1 MTYNLDLRKTLME
14 IPHIVGHRL
23 QLRRGAR
30 VLGMLHILGAA
41 TGIHHMTAHT
51 VVALG
56 TIGHFPRI
64 DLRIFVVINKAFH
77 LAIQV
82 YQVGIAYLLPAT
94 TPLLTGS
101 VCQWRISLEVTS
113 RPSGVAVQCRTKYFI
128 LAMVTL
134 QLCIRWSSR
143 HLRLPSW
150 AYR

>member
-14 IPHIVGHRL
+14 VPYIVGHRL

-30 VLGMLHILGAA
+30 VLGVLHILGAA

-51 VVALG
+51 VVTPG

-64 DLRIFVVINKAFH
+64 DLRIFVVIDKTFH
-77 LAIQV
+77 LAVQV

-94 TPLLTGS
+94 PTLAYRVGVPVAYLLRG
-101 VCQWRISLEVTS
+101 TS

-128 LAMVTL
+128 LAITL
-134 QLCIRWSSR
+134 QLYIHWSLQ
-143 HLRLPSW
+143 HMRLPS
-150 AYR
+150 

>member
-14 IPHIVGHRL
+14 VPHIVGHRL
-23 QLRRGAR
+23 HLRRGAR

-51 VVALG
+51 VVTLC
-56 TIGHFPRI
+56 TVGHFPRI
-64 DLRIFVVINKAFH
+64 NLRIFVVIDKAFH

-94 TPLLTGS
+94 PTLTGS
-101 VCQWRISLEVTS
+101 VCQWRISFEVTS

-128 LAMVTL
+128 LAITL
-134 QLCIRWSSR
+134 QLYIRWSLQ
-143 HLRLPSW
+143 HLHLPS
-150 AYR
+150 